1 MSQPVKS
8 SVKRLQYACYTAN
21 AAMAVVTY
29 LPPVLFLPLRALYGI
44 SYTMLGLLI
53 VVNFCTQLAVDLLFS
68 ALSDRLPTKWVAR
81 GMPWLTVLGM
91 ALYAASPLL
100 FPNTVYTGLL
110 IGTGIVSAA
119 SGLAEVLVSPLIASL
134 PLEDPDRQMS
144 LLHAVYAW
152 GAVLTVALSAL
163 FLFFAG
169 QNRWQILLLLLAAV
183 PIASGILFAGASVP
197 HLREDGD
204 TAENSERPRKRTLWG
219 CVFLIFL
226 GGAAEATMSQWCS
239 VYLARALGIPKL
251 WGDLLGVAM
260 FCLMLGLGRALY
272 ARRGGDI
279 DRVLLLGAMGAGFCY
294 LAAAMSSLA
303 PVGLLACALSGLSV
317 SMLWP
322 GSLILARE
330 RIPSGGVLLYGMM
343 AAGGDLGSAAIP
355 QLVGVLTDLA
365 TRSKTVH
372 HLTDLVGGTAEQLG
386 VKLGMLVGAVAS
398 FGAIPL
404 IARLAREEKRQDST
418 KENPKSS

>member
-1 MSQPVKS
+1 MPQPVKP

-53 VVNFCTQLAVDLLFS
+53 AVNFCTQLAVDLLFS
-68 ALSDRLPTKWVAR
+68 ILSDRLPTKWVAR

-100 FPNTVYTGLL
+100 FPNAVYTGLL

-144 LLHAVYAW
+144 RLHAVYAW

-169 QNRWQILLLLLAAV
+169 QNRWQILLLLLATV
-183 PIASGILFAGASVP
+183 PISSGILFARAAIP
-197 HLREDGD
+197 HLHEDRD
-204 TAENSERPRKRTLWG
+204 TAETRKRPRKRTLWG
-219 CVFLIFL
+219 CMLLIFL

-239 VYLARALGIPKL
+239 VYLATALGIPKP

-260 FCLMLGLGRALY
+260 FCLMLGLGRSLY
-272 ARRGGDI
+272 ARRGGPV
-279 DRVLLLGAMGAGFCY
+279 DRVLLLGSLGAGFCY
-294 LAAAMSSLA
+294 LAAAITSLA
-303 PVGLLACALSGLSV
+303 PVGLLACALSGLSL

-330 RIPSGGVLLYGMM
+330 RIPSSGVFLYGMM

-365 TRSKTVH
+365 TRSEAVC
-372 HLTDLVGGTAEQLG
+372 HLTDLIGGTAEQLG

-404 IARLAREEKRQDST
+404 ISHLAREKRQDPT